1 MIPLLAAAT
10 KGDTLK
16 KAGLILGA
24 VTVLGVG
31 IWYFNKQQKKRDY
44 VDAEKNYGQN
54 TKNGLAVSLASR
66 LKTAMSG
73 MGTNE
78 AAMYDVARSIAQY
91 NKSNGL
97 VFGDVAAAY
106 RKLYNDDLLKEIN
119 SELNSPELKLFQKY
133 LTQ

>member
-10 KGDTLK
+10 QGGTLK
-16 KAGLILGA
+16 KAGIVIGA
-24 VTVLGVG
+24 VALLGVG
-31 IWYFNKQQKKRDY
+31 IWYYNKQQKEKDY
-44 VDAEKNYGQN
+44 VNAEKNFGRK
-54 TKNGLAVSLASR
+54 TKDGIAVQLAAL
-66 LKTAMSG
+66 LETAMDG

-78 AAMYDVARSIAQY
+78 AAMYGVAKDIARY
-91 NKSNGL
+91 NKINGL

-133 LTQ
+133 LTA